1 MSGPGD
7 LGFDL
12 LPPDPGLISP
22 DLALEAA
29 LAPVVDL
36 GTPAD
41 APLGKGWSFDFLTG
55 QFIRH
60 GSSPAEVYDLD
71 NLRVWIEKTLR
82 TARFAHPIYG
92 DQYGIIEPYA
102 LIGQPYSS
110 ELIGAYQE
118 AVVEALTA
126 HDRIAAVDSFYFQH
140 DPMDDALLASF
151 QVTLDGESQDVIEV
165 NSLPLGIAS

>member
-1 MSGPGD
+1 MPGPSD

-36 GTPAD
+36 GAPD
-41 APLGKGWSFDFLTG
+41 EQPLGKGWSFDFLTG
-55 QFIRH
+55 QFVRH
-60 GSSPAEVYDLD
+60 GSSPAEVYELD

-82 TARFAHPIYG
+82 TARNAHPIYG
-92 DQYGIIEPYA
+92 DQYGIVEPYE
-102 LIGQPYSS
+102 LIGEAYSS
-110 ELIGAYQE
+110 ELVGAYQE
-118 AVVEALTA
+118 AVVEALMV

-140 DPMDDALLASF
+140 DPMDDALFVSF
-151 QVTLDGESQDVIEV
+151 QVMLDGQDEDVLEV
-165 NSLPLGIAS
+165 NSLPLGVVS